1 MFWINQEIK
10 GIRQT
15 GIINRT
21 RFIVQYVFKQFLKKI
36 SVIRLKM

>member
-1 MFWINQEIK
+1 MFWINQEIT

-15 GIINRT
+15 GIIVQG
-21 RFIVQYVFKQFLKKI
+21 FIAQYVFKQFLKKI

>member
-15 GIINRT
+15 GIIVQG
-21 RFIVQYVFKQFLKKI
+21 FIVQYVFKQFLKKI
-36 SVIRLKM
+36 AVIRLKM